1 MAETKMYRVMAT
13 MSTDLCCHVNMPAHW
28 DKDECWVYAKDYLD
42 GDLFLEDKNTGDWNT
57 YDCQELDDSE
67 TKAVQEVVAHGGDA
81 VIVDAEPTTFDK
93 DPRHA
98 DCRMDD
104 EFEDDDKW
112 CIKFRIMVGDQEFFE
127 YSWITH
133 KFNRTATNE
142 DLIKEVY
149 GIEELDP
156 IGKEGEQPYWMDNRD
171 HGVEVYHREPLNDG
185 EYNALKLMGV
195 LY

>member
-1 MAETKMYRVMAT
+1 MAETKMYRVQAT
-13 MSTDLCCHVNMPAHW
+13 MSSNLDCYVNMPAHW
-28 DKDECWVYAKDYLD
+28 DEDQCWMYAREHLD
-42 GDLFLEDKNTGDWNT
+42 GGSFVEDKNSGDWNT

-81 VIVDAEPTTFDK
+81 VIVDADPTTFDE
-93 DPRHA
+93 DP
-98 DCRMDD
+98 MDE

-112 CIKFRIMVGDQEFFE
+112 CIKFRIIVGDQEFFE
-127 YSWITH
+127 YSWVTH

-195 LY
+195 VY